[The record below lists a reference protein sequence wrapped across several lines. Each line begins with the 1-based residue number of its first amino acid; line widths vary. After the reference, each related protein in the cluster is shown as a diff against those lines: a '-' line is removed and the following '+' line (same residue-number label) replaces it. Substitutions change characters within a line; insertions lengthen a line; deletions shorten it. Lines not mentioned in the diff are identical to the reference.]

1 MLKKKEFI
9 PPNQKKYIL
18 REKDKYKQTLF
29 LNKTFHLG
37 KLSRKT
43 WLSFLMNLHVCNG
56 CNKFHVSVINSD
68 QEEAIAAQLVLNHGA
83 AVTKLNGKDYFR
95 HEGTSSK
102 FIYGMNFL
110 FSSRIQR
117 QTQVLE
123 N

>member
-9 PPNQKKYIL
+9 QPNQKKYIL
-18 REKDKYKQTLF
+18 REKDKYKPTLF

-37 KLSRKT
+37 KLS
-43 WLSFLMNLHVCNG
+43 LSNFNFSYFCDRNCIL
-56 CNKFHVSVINSD
+56 VINSD

-102 FIYGMNFL
+102 FIYGKSQL
-110 FSSRIQR
+110 LS
-117 QTQVLE
+117 
-123 N
+123 